1 METIKKYFKATISNL
16 IVALIYTTIIIFIIH
31 IVFGNYIS
39 EAVSLINTISIEKS
53 DNANNEIKFD
63 INDMNEVKIKN
74 YPQYGSQYGRLVI
87 DSINVDLPLYFGDTL
102 AILKKGIG
110 HSSGSYFPR

>member
-1 METIKKYFKATISNL
+1 MQ
-16 IVALIYTTIIIFIIH
+16 
-31 IVFGNYIS
+31 
-39 EAVSLINTISIEKS
+39 
-53 DNANNEIKFD
+53 NNEIKFD

-102 AILKKGIG
+102 AILKKELVIQVEVISHGEG
-110 HSSGSYFPR
+110 GSILMCRT